1 MADIT
6 TATDE
11 MLGVVRTAW
20 EAQAAT
26 IINGPAPMF
35 YTMKDRIA
43 DPKPPVPRAW
53 GRTTILHS
61 EADGY
66 AHAQKYRNE
75 GTLYVNVFVQTSD
88 QAGRDCQKLAQM
100 VKAALRAHASS
111 GEVTFTR
118 VRIQEAP
125 LEGDWTRINVLSA
138 FYYFERN

>member
-1 MADIT
+1 MADIVS
-6 TATDE
+6 ATDE
-11 MLGVVRTAW
+11 MLGVIKAAW
-20 EAQAAT
+20 DAQAAS
-26 IINGPAPMF
+26 IIGSSAPML
-35 YTMKDRIA
+35 YTIKDRIKN
-43 DPKPPVPRAW
+43 PLPVTRAW
-53 GRTTILHS
+53 ARTTVLHS
-61 EADGY
+61 EADSY

-118 VRIQEAP
+118 VRVQEAP
-125 LEGDWTRINVLSA
+125 IEGDWTRINVLSS